1 MSPPAREQLV
11 GILAAL
17 RLDADATQIDQL
29 LRYLELLQR
38 WNAVYNLTAV
48 REPAHML
55 TLHLADSLSLIPALD
70 RRNPRRVLD
79 VGSGG
84 GLPGLVLAIMR
95 PQWQLVLVDAVQKKC
110 AFVQQVAATL
120 QLRNVEVAH
129 GRIEQL
135 NLPGFDCITSRAVG
149 ELAELV
155 RISEHVLLAGGA
167 WAAMKGVVPEAEL
180 RALPPELAHDIEILD
195 VPGLQAQRCVVWM
208 HRAQA
213 PAAARPGDS

>member
-1 MSPPAREQLV
+1 MSPPAREQLA

-70 RRNPRRVLD
+70 RHHPRRVLD

-155 RISEHVLLAGGA
+155 RISEHVLLAGGS
-167 WAAMKGVVPEAEL
+167 WAAMKGGVPEAEIQG
-180 RALPPELAHDIEILD
+180 LPPDIAHDIEILD